1 MGNYDM
7 REAITRCGM
16 GQRLRRS
23 ELMVGNRWALWR
35 TTRSVSTLALALA
48 AGSALAQATR
58 APESILPPPATQA
71 PATPAP
77 QPILQPS
84 APVPAA
90 TPVPSATQVPAAP
103 TIEPELPVLEP
114 VLNWQVSDA
123 QALAKV
129 IEGIGAHGLI
139 PADYQLAE
147 LRAAILAGPGTALD
161 EQASRSFAWLIEDM
175 RDGRTRYDS
184 RQQWFVVDPDVDQR
198 PTATVMAE
206 ALASKDFAGTIASL
220 APTHPDYAKLKAA
233 LAKTPAADKATRA
246 LIQVNLDR
254 WRWLPRD
261 LGKFYL
267 LTNVPEFQLR
277 LTVDNEIIR
286 SYRTI
291 VGKPGRTATPQL
303 AEVVEGVIF
312 NPTWTVPQSIVKG
325 ENLGAQLLADPAK
338 AKRENYKVTK
348 NKDGSITVVQ
358 QPGPGNA
365 LGLMKLDMPNE
376 HAIFLHDTPN
386 RNLFKLAQRALSHG
400 CVRTERA
407 TELAITMAILG
418 AGVTPDDAVAIVTS
432 GKYTRVA
439 MTRTFPVYLTYFTM
453 ASDITG
459 KMGKFN
465 DLYGRDAPVLASFAA
480 PRLAWDGKRKSTEAV
495 IKLDNPL

>member
-1 MGNYDM
+1 
-7 REAITRCGM
+7 
-16 GQRLRRS
+16 
-23 ELMVGNRWALWR
+23 MVGHGWALWR
-35 TTRSVSTLALALA
+35 AARGASALALALA
-48 AGSALAQATR
+48 AGAAIAQANR
-58 APESILPPPATQA
+58 VPESILPAPKPSA
-71 PATPAP
+71 PATPAAP
-77 QPILQPS
+77 ANQQPVAVPTVPATQTPIAPS
-84 APVPAA
+84 A
-90 TPVPSATQVPAAP
+90 
-103 TIEPELPVLEP
+103 EPELPIVEP
-114 VLNWQVSDA
+114 VLTWAVADA

-129 IEGIGAHGLI
+129 IDGIGAHGLI
-139 PADYQLAE
+139 PADYQLIE
-147 LRAAILAGPGTALD
+147 LRAAILAGPGPALD
-161 EQASRSFAWLIEDM
+161 AQASRSLAWLIEDM
-175 RDGRTRYDS
+175 RDGRTRMDS
-184 RQQWFVVDPDVDQR
+184 RVQWFVVDPDVDQR

-206 ALASKDFAGTIASL
+206 ALASKDIAGAIASL
-220 APTHPDYAKLKAA
+220 APTHPDYAKLKEA
-233 LAKTPAADKATRA
+233 LAKAPAADKAGRA
-246 LIQVNLDR
+246 LIQANLDR

-303 AEVVEGVIF
+303 AEIVEGVIF

-325 ENLGAQLLADPAK
+325 ENLGAQLLANPAR

-358 QPGPGNA
+358 QPGQGNA

-418 AGVTPDDAVAIVTS
+418 AGVTPDDAVGIVTS

-459 KMGKFN
+459 KMGTFN
-465 DLYGRDAPVLASFAA
+465 DLYGRDAPVIASFAA
-480 PRLAWDGKRKSTEAV
+480 PRAAWDGKRKSTEKV

>member
-1 MGNYDM
+1 MNGH
-7 REAITRCGM
+7 G
-16 GQRLRRS
+16 
-23 ELMVGNRWALWR
+23 WALWR
-35 TTRSVSTLALALA
+35 AARGASALALALA
-48 AGSALAQATR
+48 AGAAIAQAGR
-58 APESILPPPATQA
+58 APENILPTPKPAA
-71 PATPAP
+71 PATPLP
-77 QPILQPS
+77 
-84 APVPAA
+84 PAN
-90 TPVPSATQVPAAP
+90 QQPAAP
-103 TIEPELPVLEP
+103 APTSQQPVATPTPPTTQAPTAPTTEPELPVLEP
-114 VLNWQVSDA
+114 VMNWQVTEA

-129 IEGIGAHGLI
+129 IEGIGVHGLI
-139 PADYQLAE
+139 PADYQLTD
-147 LRAAILAGPGTALD
+147 LRAAILAGPGAELD
-161 EQASRSFAWLIEDM
+161 VQASRSFAWLIEDM
-175 RDGRTRYDS
+175 RDGRTRMDS
-184 RQQWFVVDPDVDQR
+184 RVQWFVVDPDVDQR

-206 ALASKDFAGTIASL
+206 ALASKDIAGAIAAL
-220 APTHPDYAKLKAA
+220 APTHPDYARLKDS
-233 LAKTPAADKATRA
+233 LAKVPAADKAGRA

-291 VGKPGRTATPQL
+291 VGKPGKTATPQL
-303 AEVVEGVIF
+303 AEVVEGVVF

-325 ENLGAQLLADPAK
+325 ENLGAQLLANPAR

-348 NKDGSITVVQ
+348 AKDGTIYVVQ

-365 LGLMKLDMPNE
+365 LGQMKLDMPNE
-376 HAIFLHDTPN
+376 HAIFLHDTPG
-386 RNLFKLAQRALSHG
+386 RNLFNLAQRALSHG

-432 GKYTRVA
+432 RKYTRVA

-453 ASDITG
+453 ASDISG
-459 KMGKFN
+459 KMGTFK
-465 DLYGRDAPVLASFAA
+465 DLYGRDDPVMASFAA
-480 PRLAWDGKRKSTEAV
+480 PRAAWDGKRKSTEKV

>member
-1 MGNYDM
+1 M
-7 REAITRCGM
+7 EVKVTRCGM
-16 GQRLRRS
+16 GQRLQRS
-23 ELMVGNRWALWR
+23 KKMVGQGWALWR
-35 TTRSVSTLALALA
+35 AARGATALALA
-48 AGSALAQATR
+48 IAGGTAIAQSG
-58 APESILPPPATQA
+58 APESILPPPKPSTPAPASPPPTVPAPVFSPVPPTTQA
-71 PATPAP
+71 PA
-77 QPILQPS
+77 
-84 APVPAA
+84 APV
-90 TPVPSATQVPAAP
+90 
-103 TIEPELPVLEP
+103 IEPELPIIEP
-114 VLNWQVSDA
+114 VLTWQVADA

-129 IEGIGAHGLI
+129 IEGIGVHGLI
-139 PADYQLAE
+139 PADYQLTD
-147 LRAAILAGPGTALD
+147 LRAAILAGPGASLD
-161 EQASRSFAWLIEDM
+161 AQASRSLAWLIEDM

-184 RQQWFVVDPDVDQR
+184 RHQWFVVDPDVEQH

-206 ALASKDFAGTIASL
+206 ALATKDIAGTIASL
-220 APTHPDYAKLKAA
+220 APTHPDYARLKDA

-303 AEVVEGVIF
+303 AEVVEGVVF

-325 ENLGAQLLADPAK
+325 EGLGAQLLANPAR

-348 NKDGSITVVQ
+348 AKDGMIYVVQ
-358 QPGPGNA
+358 QPGPNNA

-386 RNLFKLAQRALSHG
+386 RNLFNLAQRALSHG

-418 AGVTPDDAVAIVTS
+418 AGVTPDDAVGIVTS

-465 DLYGRDAPVLASFAA
+465 DLYGRDAPVLASFAKPRA
-480 PRLAWDGKRKSTEAV
+480 PWDGKRKSTEQV

>member
-1 MGNYDM
+1 
-7 REAITRCGM
+7 
-16 GQRLRRS
+16 
-23 ELMVGNRWALWR
+23 MVGHGWAVWR
-35 TTRSVSTLALALA
+35 TARGVSGLALALA
-48 AGSALAQATR
+48 AGAAVAQANR
-58 APESILPPPATQA
+58 APENILPTPQPTA
-71 PATPAP
+71 PATPVPPVNQAP
-77 QPILQPS
+77 
-84 APVPAA
+84 AVPAPTGQQPA
-90 TPVPSATQVPAAP
+90 TTPPVTTQLPQAPA
-103 TIEPELPVLEP
+103 IEPDLSVVEP
-114 VLNWQVSDA
+114 VLAWQVADA

-129 IEGIGAHGLI
+129 IDGIGAHGLI
-139 PADYQLAE
+139 PADYQLTD
-147 LRAAILAGPGTALD
+147 LRAAILAGPGAALD
-161 EQASRSFAWLIEDM
+161 AQASRSLAWLIEDM

-184 RQQWFVVDPDVDQR
+184 RHQWFVVDPDVEAR

-206 ALASKDFAGTIASL
+206 ALASKDIAGTIASL
-220 APTHPDYAKLKAA
+220 APTHPDYAKLKDA
-233 LAKTPAADKATRA
+233 LAKAPDKATRS
-246 LIQVNLDR
+246 LIQVNMDR

-303 AEVVEGVIF
+303 AEVVEGVVF

-325 ENLGAQLLADPAK
+325 ENLGAQLLANPAR
-338 AKRENYKVTK
+338 AKRENYKVTR
-348 NKDGSITVVQ
+348 NKDGSVTVVQ
-358 QPGPGNA
+358 QPGPNNA

-459 KMGKFN
+459 KMGTFN

-480 PRLAWDGKRKSTEAV
+480 PRAPWDGKRKSTEKV

>member
-1 MGNYDM
+1 MTGKDN
-7 REAITRCGM
+7 TRCGM
-16 GQRLRRS
+16 GQRLQRS
-23 ELMVGNRWALWR
+23 FMMVGHGWAVWR
-35 TTRSVSTLALALA
+35 TARGVSGLALALA
-48 AGSALAQATR
+48 AGAAVAQANR
-58 APESILPPPATQA
+58 APENILPAPKPTA
-71 PATPAP
+71 PATPVP
-77 QPILQPS
+77 PVNQQP
-84 APVPAA
+84 AVPAPSSQQPA
-90 TPVPSATQVPAAP
+90 TTPPVTTPAPAAP
-103 TIEPELPVLEP
+103 VIEPDLSVVEP
-114 VLNWQVSDA
+114 VLAWQVADA
-123 QALAKV
+123 QALAKA
-129 IEGIGAHGLI
+129 IDGIGAHGLI
-139 PADYQLAE
+139 PADYQLTD
-147 LRAAILAGPGTALD
+147 LRAAILAGPGAALD
-161 EQASRSFAWLIEDM
+161 AQASRSFAWLIEDM

-184 RQQWFVVDPDVDQR
+184 RHQWFVVDPDVDAR

-206 ALASKDFAGTIASL
+206 ALASKDIAGAIASL
-220 APTHPDYAKLKAA
+220 APTHPDYAKLKDA

-303 AEVVEGVIF
+303 AEVVEGVVF

-325 ENLGAQLLADPAK
+325 ENLGAQLLANPAR

-348 NKDGSITVVQ
+348 NKDGSVTVVQ
-358 QPGPGNA
+358 QPGPNNA

-459 KMGKFN
+459 KMGTFN

-480 PRLAWDGKRKSTEAV
+480 PRAPWDGKRQSTEKV

>member
-1 MGNYDM
+1 
-7 REAITRCGM
+7 
-16 GQRLRRS
+16 
-23 ELMVGNRWALWR
+23 MVGHGWALWR
-35 TTRSVSTLALALA
+35 TARGVSALALALA
-48 AGSALAQATR
+48 AGAAIAQANR
-58 APESILPPPATQA
+58 APENILPAPKPTAPATPVPPANQQPAPTNQQPATTPPVTQA
-71 PATPAP
+71 PA
-77 QPILQPS
+77 
-84 APVPAA
+84 APVA
-90 TPVPSATQVPAAP
+90 
-103 TIEPELPVLEP
+103 EPELPVLEP
-114 VLNWQVSDA
+114 VLAWQVAEA

-129 IEGIGAHGLI
+129 IEGIGEHGLI
-139 PADYQLAE
+139 PADYQLID
-147 LRAAILAGPGTALD
+147 LRAAILAGPGAALD
-161 EQASRSFAWLIEDM
+161 AQASRSFAWLIEDM

-184 RQQWFVVDPDVDQR
+184 RHQWFVVDPDIDQR

-206 ALASKDFAGTIASL
+206 ALASKDIAGAIASL
-220 APTHPDYAKLKAA
+220 APTHPDYAKLKDA
-233 LAKTPAADKATRA
+233 LAKAPDKATRS

-303 AEVVEGVIF
+303 AEVVEGVVF

-325 ENLGAQLLADPAK
+325 ERLGAQLLANPAR

-348 NKDGSITVVQ
+348 AKDGMIYVVQ
-358 QPGPGNA
+358 QPGPNNA

-386 RNLFKLAQRALSHG
+386 RNLFNLAQRALSHG

-459 KMGKFN
+459 KMGTFK

-480 PRLAWDGKRKSTEAV
+480 PRAAWDGKRKSTEKV